1 MSVEAKN
8 RIEYS
13 GLIETYRTI
22 QSNLARIRV
31 NKAKIPI
38 KQIKEVKLTI

>member
-1 MSVEAKN
+1 MSEKHKN

-22 QSNLARIRV
+22 QSNLDRIGV
-31 NKAKIPI
+31 NKEKISI
-38 KQIKEVKLTI
+38 KQRK